1 MANNMN
7 TWTSG
12 LLFPEGPVLMPDGS
26 VLLSE
31 LTGNRITQVWPDGM
45 KKTIAEPLGMPN
57 GLAFG
62 PDGYLYCA
70 NMGGLLKPSI
80 MKDVPG
86 ANVAKL
92 AYRGGSIQ
100 RIDIATGEVVDVV
113 TECEGFTLPAPDDL
127 IFDAEGNFYFTDI
140 GVMDHDD
147 RNGDETGIYFVSRDL
162 QTVKRLVRSI
172 VPTNGIGISLD
183 GKKLY
188 WTEYHTGR
196 LFVRNIVSPGVLE
209 EPAVPFGDCIFTH
222 PLPVTFF
229 DSLTVGASGEIAV
242 AVHNGTMEGRSGVI
256 TFNAEGD
263 EVDFV
268 AFDDAW
274 TTHVILSTSGSPTAY
289 VTLSGTG
296 RLVELPWGFHQL
308 APLYGPRS

>member
-1 MANNMN
+1 MN

-12 LLFPEGPVLMPDGS
+12 LMFPEGPVLMPDGS

-70 NMGGLLKPSI
+70 NMGGLSKPSI

-127 IFDAEGNFYFTDI
+127 IFDAEGNFYFKI
-140 GVMDHDD
+140 G
-147 RNGDETGIYFVSRDL
+147 R
-162 QTVKRLVRSI
+162 
-172 VPTNGIGISLD
+172 
-183 GKKLY
+183 
-188 WTEYHTGR
+188 
-196 LFVRNIVSPGVLE
+196 
-209 EPAVPFGDCIFTH
+209 A
-222 PLPVTFF
+222 
-229 DSLTVGASGEIAV
+229 
-242 AVHNGTMEGRSGVI
+242 
-256 TFNAEGD
+256 
-263 EVDFV
+263 
-268 AFDDAW
+268 
-274 TTHVILSTSGSPTAY
+274 HV
-289 VTLSGTG
+289 
-296 RLVELPWGFHQL
+296 
-308 APLYGPRS
+308 